1 MKKLEYT
8 GKNKNTKK
16 LVKLYNKAVDNN
28 DDLSIKILL
37 TRILNEV
44 KNE

>member
-16 LVKLYNKAVDNN
+16 LVKLYNKAIDKK
-28 DDLSIKILL
+28 DDLSIRVLL

-44 KNE
+44 NNE